1 MEKKENNP
9 LDQIKVVGSG
19 IDGYQYM
26 KDQVEDGKDY
36 PKMHFTDPLSS
47 TQFGIPGE
55 FRIGYLSVGPQF
67 YTDLNHI
74 KENLKSIW
82 DRLSENRLD
91 KGPYE
96 EANGSTTM
104 YHCTLATQIQE
115 LMDGIDET
123 IKQGYQIT
131 KIDK

>member
-1 MEKKENNP
+1 MKKKENNP

-26 KDQVEDGKDY
+26 KDQVEDEPITGGQIV
-36 PKMHFTDPLSS
+36 TS
-47 TQFGIPGE
+47 
-55 FRIGYLSVGPQF
+55 GYLSIGPQF

-74 KENLKSIW
+74 KENLKSIRY
-82 DRLSENRLD
+82 RLSGNRLD

-96 EANGSTTM
+96 EANGSMTM
-104 YHCTLATQIQE
+104 YQDTLTTQIQE

-131 KIDK
+131 KTDNGNTK